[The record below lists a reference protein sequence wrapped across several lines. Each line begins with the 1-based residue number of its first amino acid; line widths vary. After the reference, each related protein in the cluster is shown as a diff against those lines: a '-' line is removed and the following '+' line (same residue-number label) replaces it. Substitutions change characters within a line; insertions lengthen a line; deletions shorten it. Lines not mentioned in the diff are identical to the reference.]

1 MLVTELRAEEAERA
15 AELGKLSGSGFDPRV
30 ELARSYARLWVAR
43 ITPQGEPVGLL
54 LAGDAAEEVHLLDLA
69 VDAGVRRRGVGRRLL
84 ETWLEYARAR
94 SARLVLLEVRRSNA
108 AAIALYRAL
117 GFEEA
122 GVRRG
127 YYSDDGEDAL
137 EFRLE
142 LT

>member
-54 LAGDAAEEVHLLDLA
+54 LA
-69 VDAGVRRRGVGRRLL
+69 
-84 ETWLEYARAR
+84 YARAR

-142 LT
+142 LTPGAS